1 MNKILSIFPSL
12 KFVNSHLFTRRD
24 RRAAFTLAEVLI
36 TLGVIGVVAA
46 ITMPTLIQNHR
57 KHFVENKLKA
67 DVALFQ
73 NALRMAESKHGQL
86 NEWLGCDLSKEGE
99 ENYQGN
105 CTRHIFDE
113 YLAPELKVLKV
124 CSYENI
130 EDCWTPAKALNTDV
144 TSDILVPNPKAI
156 GVVLSNGTS
165 FYMWV
170 GNVSSTKYSP
180 HIQLWFDI
188 DGKDIGK
195 NRMGGDVFGIVAT
208 TANNKGFMPFGSYE
222 SFYDDINYS
231 EAAKNSLSCTA
242 DNTGANS
249 GIVCI
254 SLIQENGWKIPKDY
268 PIRF

>member
-12 KFVNSHLFTRRD
+12 KFVNSHSFTRRD
-24 RRAAFTLAEVLI
+24 RRVAFTLAEVLI

-130 EDCWTPAKALNTDV
+130 EDCWTPAKALNRDV
-144 TSDILVPNPKAI
+144 TSNPLIPNKKAI
-156 GVVLSNGTS
+156 SAVLSNGTS

-170 GNVSSTKYSP
+170 GNVSSTTYSP

-188 DGKDIGK
+188 DGKDKGK
-195 NRMGGDVFGIVAT
+195 NRVGGDVFCVVAESSDY
-208 TANNKGFMPFGSYE
+208 KGFTIYNRENDTSASCIKENNSASAGVNCGS
-222 SFYDDINYS
+222 I
-231 EAAKNSLSCTA
+231 
-242 DNTGANS
+242 
-249 GIVCI
+249 
-254 SLIQENGWKIPKDY
+254 IQENGWKIPKDY
-268 PIRF
+268 PIKF